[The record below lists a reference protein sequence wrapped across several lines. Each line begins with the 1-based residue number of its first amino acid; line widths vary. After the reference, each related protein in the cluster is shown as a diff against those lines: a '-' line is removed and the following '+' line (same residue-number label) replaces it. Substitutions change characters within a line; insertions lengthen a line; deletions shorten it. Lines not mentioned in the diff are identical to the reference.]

1 MMDAA
6 PPAPLPGLDFDL
18 LFAALPA
25 PCAVLSADG
34 TTVLALNAALRRCLP
49 AAPATPAPVAA
60 LQAAAAA
67 AGRLPLALAPVPAT
81 GPPRYVLGSW
91 SDAAAAGP
99 AGEEKT
105 PADWHRQLAAEQ
117 ARHQYLLDQ
126 TPALI
131 ASFAGPDHR
140 LGCANARFEGAFGHS
155 ARPGTTL
162 AERYPEVLAQGF
174 GARLDAVYRSGET
187 LRGDGVPLEAH
198 DPTTGQ
204 LRRFY
209 FDITCQALR
218 DPAGPITGVL
228 LFAVD
233 VTGRVLAQQAAA
245 AAEIQV
251 SAAAAAQA
259 SALRLLRVAESQPNT
274 SFVVNADGGVAYVSP
289 QWYAYTGTPPGAD
302 IGAVWPALIHPDDLP
317 VVTAAFGVALASGT
331 PWSYDFRLRG
341 ADGHYRWFASQGRPE
356 PLAEAQA
363 AGRPRQW
370 FGSNRDIDERKRAQ
384 AALQAQETRL
394 ASILDQLPL
403 TISTVEGP
411 DLRFTFLSAMAKVQ
425 MGPRAQV
432 GRLVAECLPE
442 IAAQGYTALLAKV
455 RDTGQP
461 VRGYEERST
470 LQDPTTG
477 ELHEVFNNFGFLPLH
492 GADGAVAGVLAY
504 GLNVTEQVQS
514 RRAAEV
520 LGVEAIRQAC
530 RLAVHRKPGA
540 AVIAEVLPRNQAAL
554 TAFDRA
560 GFSVEH
566 AVGRADAVRMVWRQP
581 NEQTS
586 TATHYRQLLAEHGDS
601 FKALNWGSEAGQLLR
616 FEILA
621 GVGDLR
627 GSAVLDV
634 GCGLA
639 HFADWLERRGIGV
652 DYTGLDLVPALLEA
666 AATRRPDLRLVQGS
680 ILDSDVLQGER
691 FDYVFASG
699 VFATYEAGAE
709 SVLRAS
715 VARMWEL
722 ARKGVAFNALSAQA
736 SDREP
741 GEYHAD
747 PVAVLAF
754 CKTLA
759 PRAQLI
765 EGYHPRDFTIHLPRV
780 AAGR

>member
-1 MMDAA
+1 MN
-6 PPAPLPGLDFDL
+6 PA
-18 LFAALPA
+18 
-25 PCAVLSADG
+25 
-34 TTVLALNAALRRCLP
+34 R
-49 AAPATPAPVAA
+49 
-60 LQAAAAA
+60 
-67 AGRLPLALAPVPAT
+67 
-81 GPPRYVLGSW
+81 
-91 SDAAAAGP
+91 
-99 AGEEKT
+99 
-105 PADWHRQLAAEQ
+105 
-117 ARHQYLLDQ
+117 
-126 TPALI
+126 
-131 ASFAGPDHR
+131 
-140 LGCANARFEGAFGHS
+140 
-155 ARPGTTL
+155 RPGSPPSQ
-162 AERYPEVLAQGF
+162 A
-174 GARLDAVYRSGET
+174 D
-187 LRGDGVPLEAH
+187 LEK
-198 DPTTGQ
+198 
-204 LRRFY
+204 
-209 FDITCQALR
+209 
-218 DPAGPITGVL
+218 
-228 LFAVD
+228 
-233 VTGRVLAQQAAA
+233 
-245 AAEIQV
+245 
-251 SAAAAAQA
+251 
-259 SALRLLRVAESQPNT
+259 RVA
-274 SFVVNADGGVAYVSP
+274 
-289 QWYAYTGTPPGAD
+289 
-302 IGAVWPALIHPDDLP
+302 I
-317 VVTAAFGVALASGT
+317 
-331 PWSYDFRLRG
+331 R
-341 ADGHYRWFASQGRPE
+341 
-356 PLAEAQA
+356 PLAESDRDQLLAWRNDPFIVERSLSQRPVQVVEHGRWFDALLRRTDALAWIIEIDGIA
-363 AGRPRQW
+363 AGHA
-370 FGSNRDIDERKRAQ
+370 RAE
-384 AALQAQETRL
+384 AR
-394 ASILDQLPL
+394 
-403 TISTVEGP
+403 GP
-411 DLRFTFLSAMAKVQ
+411 DWLFTIYLLRQ
-425 MGPRAQV
+425 Q
-432 GRLVAECLPE
+432 
-442 IAAQGYTALLAKV
+442 
-455 RDTGQP
+455 TGQ
-461 VRGYEERST
+461 G
-470 LQDPTTG
+470 
-477 ELHEVFNNFGFLPLH
+477 
-492 GADGAVAGVLAY
+492 
-504 GLNVTEQVQS
+504 
-514 RRAAEV
+514 

-540 AVIAEVLPRNQAAL
+540 AVIAEVLPQNQAAL
-554 TAFDRA
+554 TAFHRA

-566 AVGRADAVRMVWRQP
+566 AVGRADAVRMALRQP

-754 CKTLA
+754 CRTLA